1 MEWERGNRRSQV
13 AMSNLL
19 HELENN
25 EAILL
30 MYLAGE
36 LPEEDRV
43 EVEQML
49 ANDPALRAELAEL
62 AALQDGVTGILERVD
77 AKSDLSRREA
87 IVRQV
92 SRALTAAR
100 LQPLRTESAPAETAR
115 PRLRIAWWAYPIAVA
130 AALLVGIMLLSDN
143 HPMNL
148 PAPQSNQFVDSRD
161 SFQPQATAQIFP
173 DDLEK
178 ELISLNSEGTG
189 LFGPGSPDLD
199 R

>member
-1 MEWERGNRRSQV
+1 
-13 AMSNLL
+13 MSNLL

-62 AALQDGVTGILERVD
+62 AALQAKLTGVMARVD
-77 AKSDLSRREA
+77 GNADLSRREA
-87 IVRQV
+87 VVRQV
-92 SRALTAAR
+92 SRSLAAAR
-100 LQPLRTESAPAETAR
+100 LQPLRSDAAPAPAAR
-115 PRLRIAWWAYPIAVA
+115 FRLRIAWWAYPIAA
-130 AALLVGIMLLSDN
+130 AALLVIGIMLLSDN
-143 HPMNL
+143 RPVNL
-148 PAPQSNQFVDSRD
+148 PSPQPDHGAYIVDASE
-161 SFQPQATAQIFP
+161 QQTTAQIFP
-173 DDLEK
+173 AELEK
-178 ELISLNSEGTG
+178 ELISLNSDGTD
-189 LFGPGSPDLD
+189 LFSPASPDLD

>member
-1 MEWERGNRRSQV
+1 
-13 AMSNLL
+13 MSNLL

-49 ANDPALRAELAEL
+49 ASDPALRAELAEL
-62 AALQDGVTGILERVD
+62 AALQTELTGVMARADGSG
-77 AKSDLSRREA
+77 DLPRREA
-87 IVRQV
+87 VVRQV

-100 LQPLRTESAPAETAR
+100 LQPLAPKAAPAQTPR
-115 PRLRIAWWAYPIAVA
+115 FRLRIAWWAYPIVA
-130 AALLVGIMLLSDN
+130 AALLVIGIMLLSDN
-143 HPMNL
+143 RPVNL
-148 PAPQSNQFVDSRD
+148 PSA
-161 SFQPQATAQIFP
+161 QPDRREYVEVTDQPAQIFP
-173 DDLEK
+173 AELEK
-178 ELISLNSEGTG
+178 ELISLNSDGTD
-189 LFGPGSPDLD
+189 LFSPPSPDLD

>member
-1 MEWERGNRRSQV
+1 
-13 AMSNLL
+13 MSNLL

-49 ANDPALRAELAEL
+49 ASDPALRAELAEL
-62 AALQDGVTGILERVD
+62 AALQTELTGVMARADGSG
-77 AKSDLSRREA
+77 DLPRREA
-87 IVRQV
+87 VVRQV

-100 LQPLRTESAPAETAR
+100 LQPLAPKAAPAQAPR
-115 PRLRIAWWAYPIAVA
+115 FRLRIAWWAYPIVA
-130 AALLVGIMLLSDN
+130 AALLVIGIMLLSDN
-143 HPMNL
+143 RPVNL
-148 PAPQSNQFVDSRD
+148 PSPQPDRGGYLVDATE
-161 SFQPQATAQIFP
+161 QQTTAQIFP
-173 DDLEK
+173 AELEK
-178 ELISLNSEGTG
+178 ELISLNSDGTD
-189 LFGPGSPDLD
+189 LFSPASSELD